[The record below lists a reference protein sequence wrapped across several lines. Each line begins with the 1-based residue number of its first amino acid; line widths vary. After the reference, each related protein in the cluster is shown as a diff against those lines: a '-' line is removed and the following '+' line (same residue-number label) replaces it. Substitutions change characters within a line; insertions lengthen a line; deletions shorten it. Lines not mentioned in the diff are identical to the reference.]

1 MDMIDNNILEILKQ
15 NGREKASKISK
26 KIHLSIPAVSERIKK
41 LEDKNIIEKYTI
53 KINREKIGY
62 KLLVVIFVSIEQT
75 DNIKHLREIIINYP
89 EVIECHHIVGDYDY
103 MLKVL
108 LKDSFELEDF
118 ISNKLKN
125 IKGVQKSNTIVIL
138 STLKEEVNR

>member
-1 MDMIDNNILEILKQ
+1 MDMIDNNILESLKQ
-15 NGREKASKISK
+15 NGREKASEISK
-26 KIHLSIPAVSERIKK
+26 KVHLSMPAVSERIKK
-41 LEDKNIIEKYTI
+41 LEDKNIIKKYTI

-75 DNIKHLREIIINYP
+75 DNIKRFRETIIKYS
-89 EVIECHHIVGDYDY
+89 EVIECHHIVGEYDY

-108 LKDSFELEDF
+108 LKDSSELEDF
-118 ISNKLKN
+118 ISNKLKH